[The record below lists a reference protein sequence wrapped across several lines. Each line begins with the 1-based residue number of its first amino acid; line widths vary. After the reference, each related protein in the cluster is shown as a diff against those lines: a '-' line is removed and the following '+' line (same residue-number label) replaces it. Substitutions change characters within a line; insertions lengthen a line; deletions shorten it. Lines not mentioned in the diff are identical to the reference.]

1 MLVIYGELDYRV
13 AIGEALQ
20 LWTDLKRNGVTAK
33 FLYFP
38 DENHWIMKPNNIRI
52 WYQTV
57 LNFIDHHARGREW
70 RKPDLL

>member
-33 FLYFP
+33 FLCFP
-38 DENHWIMKPNNIRI
+38 DER
-52 WYQTV
+52 TT
-57 LNFIDHHARGREW
+57 GS
-70 RKPDLL
+70 